1 VIVLRA
7 KKVKFEVTYINLQQR
22 PDWFMEI
29 SPRGKV
35 PVLKVNDEVLFESNA
50 IAEYLDEV
58 VEPRLHPEDP
68 IKRAR
73 NRAWTDYLPDFT
85 PALSAVYYT
94 KSRKVTAEAIKA
106 APDALAKLE
115 TALKERGNKGPYFN
129 GKKICLV
136 DAGYA
141 PFFQRFMYVD
151 SKLKTGLLEQF
162 PLVKAW
168 ADALMASSIVKGSV
182 VDTFYEEFE
191 KNLKRRGFWV
201 AELFEKKAA
210 AAE

>member
-1 VIVLRA
+1 MRA
-7 KKVKFEVTYINLQQR
+7 KKVKFEVTYINLRKR

-73 NRAWTDYLPDFT
+73 NRAWTDFLPDFT
-85 PALSAVYYT
+85 PSLSGIYYAKTRKATEAAV
-94 KSRKVTAEAIKA
+94 KA
-106 APDALAKLE
+106 APEELAKLE
-115 TALKERGNKGPYFN
+115 TALAKERGNKGPFFN
-129 GKKICLV
+129 GRKLCLV

-141 PFFQRFMYVD
+141 PFFQRFLYVD
-151 SKLKTGLLEQF
+151 SKLKTGLLDRF

-168 ADALMASSIVKGSV
+168 AEALMASSVVKGSV
-182 VDTFYEEFE
+182 ADVFYDEFE

-201 AELFEKKAA
+201 AELFEKKTAV

>member
-1 VIVLRA
+1 MRA
-7 KKVKFEVTYINLQQR
+7 KKVKFEVTYINLQKR

-35 PVLKVNDEVLFESNA
+35 PVLKVNDEILFESNA
-50 IAEYLDEV
+50 IAEYLDEL

-73 NRAWTDYLPDFT
+73 NRAWTDFLPDFT
-85 PALSAVYYT
+85 PALSGIYYT
-94 KSRKVTAEAIKA
+94 KSRKATEAAIKA
-106 APDALAKLE
+106 APEELAKLE
-115 TALKERGNKGPYFN
+115 AALAKERGNKGPFFN
-129 GKKICLV
+129 GKKLCLV

-151 SKLKTGLLEQF
+151 TKLKTGLLDQF

-168 ADALMASSIVKGSV
+168 AEALMASPVVKGSV
-182 VDTFYEEFE
+182 ADVFYEEFE

-201 AELFEKKAA
+201 AELFEKKTAA